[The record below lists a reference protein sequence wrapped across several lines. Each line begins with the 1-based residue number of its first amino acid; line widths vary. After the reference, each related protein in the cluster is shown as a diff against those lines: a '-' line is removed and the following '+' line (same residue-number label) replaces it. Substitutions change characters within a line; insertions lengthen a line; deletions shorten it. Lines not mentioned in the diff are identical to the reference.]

1 MATTVT
7 TDRGAGVHA
16 RQSDAL
22 AVREGELCVED
33 RTAVSLVQEFGSPL
47 FVLSEAQLR
56 ANYLAF
62 RDSFQ
67 SGWPDGEVDVM
78 PAFKANPTLATR
90 QLLSTWGAGA
100 DVYSPQELE
109 GVLRTPVDPAR
120 VSVNGGGKDDGHLR
134 RCIEAGVRITV
145 EDLDEVDRIQLI
157 AAELGKR
164 AAVRLRVKL
173 NVDNLWKRSDFAQ
186 ITVPIDLAM
195 QIYKSGIP
203 TEYLADVGRRAIA
216 APDIDL
222 VGLHVHAG
230 RHHASTWYW
239 RGLMVRFAA
248 LVGELSAAWGGWQ
261 PEELDIGGGM
271 ASLRDPM
278 NKALPRSEFV
288 TTGAAWPL
296 LVGLRKLGRTYDAAL
311 TKAIPAM
318 MSHGDPPAPP
328 TIEEYASVITTTL
341 RAELAKT
348 GVRTRGVRLQ
358 VEPGR
363 ALYGNVGI
371 HLTTI
376 KVVKEQTKPFPF
388 RWVLTDTTEFFMAY
402 GSLEHNRHPVVAVS
416 KADQPATMSADVVG
430 QSCYGDRIIEGAA
443 LPEVGAGD
451 VLAFLET
458 GAYLE
463 SSASNFNMLPRPATV
478 LVSGG
483 TAEVIRQAETVD
495 DVYARDR
502 IPERL
507 QGPAGHGS

>member
-1 MATTVT
+1 MATSVKTGRTV
-7 TDRGAGVHA
+7 GVHA
-16 RQSDAL
+16 RQPDAL
-22 AVREGELCVED
+22 SVRGGELWVED
-33 RTAVSLVQEFGSPL
+33 TSAASLVREFGSPL
-47 FVLSEAQLR
+47 FVLSEGQLR
-56 ANYLAF
+56 ANFIAF

-67 SGWPDGEVDVM
+67 RGWPDGEVDVM

-90 QLLSTWGAGA
+90 HLLSSWGAGA
-100 DVYSPQELE
+100 DIYSPQELE
-109 GVLRTPVDPAR
+109 GVLRTAVDPSR
-120 VSVNGGGKDDGHLR
+120 VSVNGGGKEDVHLR

-145 EDLDEVDRIQLI
+145 EDIDEVDRIQRV
-157 AAELGKR
+157 AAELGMR
-164 AAVRLRVKL
+164 ASIRLRVKL
-173 NVDNLWKRSDFAQ
+173 NVDNLWKPTDFAQ

-203 TEYLADVGRRAIA
+203 TEYLVDIGRRALE
-216 APDIDL
+216 APNIDL

-230 RHHASTWYW
+230 RHHASTWFW

-261 PEELDIGGGM
+261 PIELDVGGGM

-288 TTGAAWPL
+288 TTGAAWPV

-311 TKAIPAM
+311 TKAIPALM
-318 MSHGDPPAPP
+318 NHGEPAAPP
-328 TIEEYASVITTTL
+328 TIEEYAEEITSTL
-341 RAELAKT
+341 RAELART
-348 GVRTRGVRLQ
+348 GVRTAGVRLQ

-363 ALYGNVGI
+363 ALYGNAGM
-371 HLTTI
+371 HLTKV

-416 KADQPATMSADVVG
+416 KADQPATMSADIVG
-430 QSCYGDRIIEGAA
+430 QSCYGDRLLEGAA
-443 LPEVGAGD
+443 LPEVAEGD

-463 SSASNFNMLPRPATV
+463 ASASNFNMLPRPATV
-478 LVSGG
+478 LVSGAS
-483 TAEVIRQAETVD
+483 AEVIRRAETVD
-495 DVYARDR
+495 DVYARDVV
-502 IPERL
+502 PQRL
-507 QGPAGHGS
+507 VQTTEHDG